1 MSISHKEQ
9 LRQKIE
15 YLEREIA
22 DSKIKNLELENYLLK
37 LKSEEMNETIKE
49 SNSIQLLKG

>member
-37 LKSEEMNETIKE
+37 LKNEESIEIVKE
-49 SNSIQLLKG
+49 SKQLLKG